1 MADAG
6 GGCGLRQGEIFGLGV
21 DAVNHE
27 TGWLHVECQVKVV
40 NGHLV
45 FSPPKRGKERDVP
58 LPDRVAHALKLHSEK
73 FAPVDVSLPWLRPDG
88 PVVTRRLLFSLAGGG
103 AVRRTDFNTRVWKP
117 ALVAAGV
124 IGEPK
129 PGERHEAAREHGM
142 HALRHFYAS
151 VLLDAGENIKALSTY
166 LGHGDPG
173 FTLRTYTHLMPS
185 SEGRTRKAVDGM
197 YEASDSTANGPQTA
211 QEE

>member
-1 MADAG
+1 MADVG
-6 GGCGLRQGEIFGLGV
+6 GGCGLRQGEIVGLAI

-27 TGWLHVECQVKVV
+27 TGWVHVDCQVKVV

-45 FSPPKRGKERDVP
+45 FSPPKRSKERDVP
-58 LPDRVAHALKLHSEK
+58 LPDRIAHVLKRHSEE
-73 FAPVDVSLPWLRPDG
+73 FPAAEVTLPWLRPDG
-88 PVVTRRLLFSLAGGG
+88 PPVTKRLLFSLAGGG

-117 ALVAAGV
+117 ALVAAEV

-129 PGERHEAAREHGM
+129 PGQRHQAAREHGM

-185 SEGRTRKAVDGM
+185 REGRTRKAVDST
-197 YEASDSTANGPQTA
+197 YETANSLLGGPQATLR
-211 QEE
+211 